1 MLKKAELFKT
11 VIPTKLLEYMAC
23 ERPVIVAVDGQARQI
38 VEEAG
43 AGVFVEPENS
53 GALVQAIHDLAE
65 DPARRRQMGTSG
77 RQYIVNRFSREKT
90 ARDYITRASTAPG
103 IAAQPLRREHKMQR
117 AARK

>member
-1 MLKKAELFKT
+1 MLKKTALFKT

-53 GALVQAIHDLAE
+53 KALVKAVIDLVE
-65 DPARRRQMGTSG
+65 EPENRRRMGASG
-77 RQYIVNRFSREKT
+77 RYYIVSKFSRERT
-90 ARDYITRASTAPG
+90 AREYVTVLEG
-103 IAAQPLRREHKMQR
+103 LGV
-117 AARK
+117 